1 MRALK
6 LIQAFLKVNL
16 QIALAYRVDTLVNVL
31 INLMWLGVE
40 LLGLQIIF
48 SNTDTLAGLGPG
60 ELVALLGVFRLV
72 NTLMASV
79 IWPAT
84 EKFNTSVRDGTL
96 DYTLIQPVNSLFLI
110 SFSRIVLW
118 RIWDLLLAIGL
129 IVVGIRMSTNDL
141 DSLTGGMSSIASLAS
156 LASFLLLLASGALII
171 YSLWVVL
178 IALTFWFVKFDNN
191 VTILQALLDSG
202 RYPVNVYPPWL
213 RIIVTYV
220 VPIAL
225 ATTIPLQGL
234 RGDLTIMQVFVFLG
248 VGIISFLVAM
258 RLWKAGVRQYSGASS

>member
-48 SNTDTLAGLGPG
+48 SNTDTLAGWGPG
-60 ELVALLGVFRLV
+60 ELIALLGVFRLV

-79 IWPAT
+79 IWRT

-129 IVVGIRMSTNDL
+129 IVVGIRMSR
-141 DSLTGGMSSIASLAS
+141 SL
-156 LASFLLLLASGALII
+156 
-171 YSLWVVL
+171 
-178 IALTFWFVKFDNN
+178 
-191 VTILQALLDSG
+191 IL
-202 RYPVNVYPPWL
+202 
-213 RIIVTYV
+213 
-220 VPIAL
+220 
-225 ATTIPLQGL
+225 
-234 RGDLTIMQVFVFLG
+234 
-248 VGIISFLVAM
+248 
-258 RLWKAGVRQYSGASS
+258 